1 MRMPC
6 IDFASTYATVPLL
19 LDQREQHYYART
31 NPYNNKVGTAA
42 VSMLTQLLA
51 ATGNE
56 DVAVIYSA
64 PLGGID
70 AKDAF
75 QHDAGRLGVRVR
87 AVVELELSVNTGGG
101 GSIVNG
107 APAYNPIQ
115 LARQMD
121 AVRQSGCKVV
131 VLILPEHDEHA
142 AATAVAGG
150 GRSQLYTTAD
160 RL

>member
-1 MRMPC
+1 MQMPC

-75 QHDAGRLGVRVR
+75 QHNAGRLGVRVR
-87 AVVELELSVNTGGG
+87 AVVELELSVNTGGS
-101 GSIVNG
+101 SIENG
-107 APAYNPIQ
+107 ALAYNPIQ

-131 VLILPEHDEHA
+131 VLILPEHDEYA